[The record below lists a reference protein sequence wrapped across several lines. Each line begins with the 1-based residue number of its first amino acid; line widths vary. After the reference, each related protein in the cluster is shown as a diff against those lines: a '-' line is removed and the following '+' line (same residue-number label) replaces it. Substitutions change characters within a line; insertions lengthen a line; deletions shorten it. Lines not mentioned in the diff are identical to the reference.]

1 MQRLDRL
8 WTGFDRSLFVTGAL
22 LLVTVVLATVWDVV
36 ARNTVFHAPIW
47 LSTYVEFVLPV
58 STMMAAPFL
67 VRARGHVA
75 MELIDT
81 ALTATARKNL
91 IRLTDLVAGIVCVL
105 VSYYASLGGIDSF
118 QRKEMV
124 VLAID
129 VPRWIL
135 FSVLAVGF
143 ALCAIEFFRHLVI
156 SLAGGETD
164 ALFDTKED

>member
-1 MQRLDRL
+1 MQRLDTL
-8 WTGFDRSLFVTGAL
+8 WTELDRSLFATGAL
-22 LLVTVVLATVWDVV
+22 LLVTIVLATVWDVV
-36 ARNTVFHAPIW
+36 ARNTALHAPIW
-47 LSTYVEFVLPV
+47 LSTYVEFALPFA
-58 STMMAAPFL
+58 TMLAAPYL

-81 ALTATARKNL
+81 ALGDIARKNL
-91 IRLTDLVAGIVCVL
+91 IRLTDLVAGVVCVL

-118 QRKEMV
+118 QRQEMV
-124 VLAID
+124 VLAVD

-156 SLAGGETD
+156 SLAGGVSE
-164 ALFDTKED
+164 AKED